1 MGNQMNRSLF
11 GALFFVI
18 SMMPLMLLAQDEP
31 TPEQIAARG
40 FEVPPTG
47 GDFTLRSADGPV
59 SLKDF
64 RGKLVLL
71 YFGYTKCPDI
81 CPTSMATMTQAV
93 NALTPVQAEK
103 VKLVFV
109 SVDPERDTPELLAE
123 YVSYFHANSI
133 GLTGTED
140 ELEKAAALYG
150 VQYYQVEMEDSS
162 FGYAVNHSGALYLI
176 TADGALRFI
185 FPHGVPASVVN
196 EALLHVMPE

>member
-1 MGNQMNRSLF
+1 MIRATYLLLF
-11 GALFFVI
+11 TLLL
-18 SMMPLMLLAQDEP
+18 MPLLAVAESQVL

-47 GDFTLRSADGPV
+47 GDFTLQSADGPV
-59 SLKDF
+59 SLADY

-93 NALTPVQAEK
+93 NGLTPEQADK
-103 VKLVFV
+103 VKIVFV
-109 SVDPERDTPELLAE
+109 SVDPDRDTPESLVE

-133 GLTGTED
+133 GLTGSKEAID
-140 ELEKAAALYG
+140 QAAELYG
-150 VQYYQVEMEDSS
+150 VQYYKVDMEDSA
-162 FGYAVNHSGALYLI
+162 FGYAMNHSGALYLL

-185 FPHGVPASVVN
+185 FPHGVPASVVYD
-196 EALLHVMPE
+196 ALLHVMPE